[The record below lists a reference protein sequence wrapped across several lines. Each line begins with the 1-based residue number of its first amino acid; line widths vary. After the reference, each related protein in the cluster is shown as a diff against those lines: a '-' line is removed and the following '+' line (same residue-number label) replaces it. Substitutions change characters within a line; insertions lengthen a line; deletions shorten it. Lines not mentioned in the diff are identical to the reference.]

1 LIFSDERRLLD
12 GEKVLFVQLNWG
24 KDVREGRFL
33 LKQEVRLFN
42 TGSFYFCLIT
52 SNNIFCNTC
61 DVFSL
66 HVCWPKMD

>member
-1 LIFSDERRLLD
+1 MVPQLITMYKPIWAWYSDTNLIFSDERRLLD

-42 TGSFYFCLIT
+42 TG
-52 SNNIFCNTC
+52 
-61 DVFSL
+61 
-66 HVCWPKMD
+66 